1 MELREERAGD
11 RQAVR
16 DLHLEAFG
24 DHGLV
29 VADLVD
35 TLRGTLGSRGTSHG

>member
-1 MELREERAGD
+1 MELREELPGD
-11 RQAVR
+11 QESVR
-16 DLHLEAFG
+16 EIHLRAFG

-35 TLRGTLGSRGTSHG
+35 TLRETITPTTGQDP